1 MLNVM
6 KRNAL
11 RILSALIIASALI
24 GSVSV
29 HQGRTDTNGGHTD
42 NSTGE
47 YHYHHGYPDHDHYDM
62 DGDGDEDCPYDFKD
76 KTGSSS
82 GSSGYSSG
90 SSSNYKTST
99 PTQKTETIVKT
110 VTEEVP
116 YIPGWAYILFGAVGI
131 IAIVLAGCLADEKKA
146 RKQEQLRHENE
157 IAEIKKQTE
166 SILRN
171 RLGKDWLN
179 EVTGAPKGHSTD
191 ENGLPICNPTP
202 QRPWGVVYTY
212 YKGRTVY
219 HTSYCRHAAGSLPAN
234 AYTLRGVS
242 ECKVCKPT
250 LPNMDWV
257 PQYNRL
263 KRLTDSKADK
273 NK

>member
-11 RILSALIIASALI
+11 RILSAFIIASALI
-24 GSVSV
+24 GSVSA
-29 HQGRTDTNGGHTD
+29 HPGRTDSNGGHTD
-42 NSTGE
+42 HSTGE
-47 YHYHHGYPDHDHYDM
+47 YHYHHGYSAHDHYDM

-76 KTGSSS
+76 KTGFSSGSSSSS
-82 GSSGYSSG
+82 GSSGV
-90 SSSNYKTST
+90 KTST
-99 PTQKTETIVKT
+99 PTPKVETVVKT

-131 IAIVLAGCLADEKKA
+131 AAIVLAGCLADEKKE
-146 RKQEQLRHENE
+146 RKQEKLRHEKE
-157 IAEIKKQTE
+157 MEEIKRQTE
-166 SILRN
+166 SILKN

-219 HTSYCRHAAGSLPAN
+219 HASYCRHAAGSLPAN
-234 AYTLRGVS
+234 AYTLRGVN
-242 ECKVCKPT
+242 ECKVCRPT

-263 KRLTDSKADK
+263 KQLTETKK
-273 NK
+273 